1 MENSLQKNVGVCVYN
16 FYTHITESLCGAL
29 ETNNLLYLNEKKKER
44 KIRNKLG
51 EILCKIYNKEL
62 ISRLCDEL
70 PQINKKIK
78 LFMEDGTRGQ

>member
-1 MENSLQKNVGVCVYN
+1 M
-16 FYTHITESLCGAL
+16 
-29 ETNNLLYLNEKKKER
+29 KKR

-51 EILCKIYNKEL
+51 EIICKIYNKEL

-78 LFMEDGTRGQ
+78 LFMEDGTHVASKHEKMINLISN